1 MIYCLDNQGWM
12 RLIEPSPKGLKVVS
26 KFRVPKGGESLFLA
40 HPVICGGRLYVRHA
54 DHLYAY
60 YMEAK

>member
-1 MIYCLDNQGWM
+1 MWWM
-12 RLIEPSPKGLKVVS
+12 RLIEPSSKGLKVVS
-26 KFRVPKGGESLFLA
+26 KFRVPKGGKSLFLA